1 MECTVATGDSDVR
14 ALDNE
19 RISQS
24 VEKQAGGE
32 LILRKELKNGKR
44 EAN

>member
-1 MECTVATGDSDVR
+1 VR

-19 RISQS
+19 S
-24 VEKQAGGE
+24 VSESEEKQAGGE
-32 LILRKELKNGKR
+32 KLILRKELKNGKR